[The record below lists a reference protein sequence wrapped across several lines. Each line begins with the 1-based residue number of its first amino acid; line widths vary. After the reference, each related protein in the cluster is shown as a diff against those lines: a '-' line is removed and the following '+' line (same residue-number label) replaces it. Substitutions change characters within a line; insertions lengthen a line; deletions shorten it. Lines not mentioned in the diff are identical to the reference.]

1 MENQKLHEQNA
12 YLNEEINRFKRQV
25 SKDKK
30 KGELMSNFSSKNGD
44 ENLREKM
51 VSLYEEKKSLEKEL
65 EREKLKNEQGLK
77 NIQILRQ

>member
-1 MENQKLHEQNA
+1 MGNQKLHEQNA

-30 KGELMSNFSSKNGD
+30 KGELMSNFSPKNGD

-65 EREKLKNEQGLK
+65 ERERLKNEQGLK
-77 NIQILRQ
+77 NIQMLRQ